1 MIAEVIVD
9 VANSNVDKVFDYL
22 ADDNTV
28 VGSRVIIPFG
38 KRSIEGYVIGL
49 KNTSDVPA
57 DKLKKIGDC
66 IDDYPVLTNELI
78 ELGDFMCKTNHL
90 RRIDCMRL
98 FVPSQLRSKKTKP
111 LLINFVEVLDTF
123 DKTKLLQSVRA
134 NATKQR
140 QMIEFLE
147 VGKQYPRAEL
157 CKMFGANNVAK
168 LLEDG
173 CLVEFQKH
181 KLRKPY
187 VVDKLDKNVT
197 LTQSQQKVVDDI
209 LSQREGVHLVFGVT
223 GSGKTEVYMHI
234 IAQVISE
241 GKTAILL
248 VPEISLTPQVMG
260 NFKARFGDNVALLH
274 SGLSDGERFD
284 EWQRIR
290 EGDVKIVIG
299 ARSAVFAPLKNI
311 GVIILDEEHDPS
323 YKSENN
329 PRYLTHDVA
338 KFRAKYNHC
347 PLVLG
352 SATPALE
359 SFYSAKNNEYI
370 LHELPERAN
379 KKAMPVIQVVNMC
392 TEMLNGNTGM
402 FSQQLLNDL
411 SNCVEQNN
419 QAMLFINRRG
429 HSSYMICRECGYI
442 PKCEDCD
449 VSLVYHSEDNQ
460 LKCHYCN
467 KRYKALTNCPN
478 CGSGYIRFGTMGTQR
493 VVEELHK
500 IFPNTKVLRM
510 DNDTTSTK
518 NALTE
523 LLTEFANTKPCILVG
538 TQMIAKGHDFP
549 DVTLVGV
556 MNADMS
562 LHYSDFR
569 SPERTFEL
577 ITQVAGRAGR
587 ADKAG
592 KVVIQTYTPRH
603 YIYRFVANYNYQGF
617 YEKEINLRQVTSF
630 PPFAKILRILISG
643 EDEAKVK
650 KLTKQVFDQV
660 KDIKKQ
666 HSLDFLYCEAMKSPV
681 GRIEKKFRYQVLV
694 RIKLEHQDQIVEQLY
709 KIMDNINTSG
719 IQTFIEINPSNL
731 S

>member
-22 ADDNTV
+22 ANDNTV
-28 VGSRVIIPFG
+28 VGSRVSIPFG

-66 IDDYPVLTNELI
+66 IDDYPVLTTELI

-111 LLINFVEVLDTF
+111 LLINFVEVLKTF

-299 ARSAVFAPLKNI
+299 ARSAIFAPLKNI

-660 KDIKKQ
+660 KNIKKQ
-666 HSLDFLYCEAMKSPV
+666 HPLDFLYCEAMKSPV

-694 RIKLEHQDQIVEQLY
+694 RIKLEHQEQIVEQLY
-709 KIMDNINTSG
+709 KIMDSINTSG
-719 IQTFIEINPSNL
+719 IQTFIEVNPSNL